1 MSALE
6 RIVYTDRG
14 TALTG
19 WLARPKASREPRAA
33 QPALPAGHAVAN
45 ASTCSAISASDPASI
60 LRRSAAASGQK
71 RSPK

>member
-1 MSALE
+1 MSELE
-6 RIVYTDRG
+6 RIAYTDRG

-19 WLARPKASREPRAA
+19 WLAHPEGKPRAA
-33 QPALPAGHAVAN
+33 QPALLVVYAVAN
-45 ASTCSAISASDPASI
+45 ASTGSAIIASDPASI